1 MVKNYQRSLK
11 MIKYD
16 FQNYTLKC
24 KDNLAAV
31 LLCETITTGKGTIAV
46 YLRPMKDPKGG
57 IIKRVY
63 RNGDYQITLKFQIPD
78 DFDFSTLVDVM
89 RIADSSMLAKNFV
102 VKDGPKW

>member
-1 MVKNYQRSLK
+1 MV
-11 MIKYD
+11 KYD
-16 FQNYTLKC
+16 FQYTLKC

-31 LLCETITTGKGTIAV
+31 LLCECITTGKGTIAV
-46 YLRPMKDPKGG
+46 YLRPMRDPKGG

-63 RNGDYQITLKFQIPD
+63 RNGDYQITLKFQIYD

-102 VKDGPKW
+102 VKEGPKW